1 MFKRFII
8 FLAIFL
14 AGLVTLTVAGCS
26 TNNSAPQQAS
36 DKLAFTAKTID
47 GTEFDGTSLSG
58 KPAVLW
64 FWAPWCPTCQMEAP
78 TIESKAK
85 AFPSVQ
91 FVGVAARDNV
101 AAMRGFVDKYK
112 LSFPQVADTDA
123 KVWGRF
129 GVVRQPALAFVDAHG
144 QVELRNGVV
153 EDPELDAKLQA
164 LSGAKR

>member
-8 FLAIFL
+8 FLAAI
-14 AGLVTLTVAGCS
+14 GMLVIAGCS
-26 TNNSAPQQAS
+26 TKDSAPQQES
-36 DKLAFTAKTID
+36 DTLAFTAKTID
-47 GTEFDGTSLSG
+47 GAQFDGKSLAG

-91 FVGVAARDNV
+91 FVGVAARDDV
-101 AAMRGFVDKYK
+101 PAMRTFVDKYT
-112 LSFPQVADTDA
+112 LSFPQLADTDA
-123 KVWGRF
+123 KVWGHF
-129 GVVRQPALAFVDAHG
+129 GVVRQPALAFIDAQG

-153 EDPELDAKLQA
+153 DDPELDAKLQA
-164 LSGAKR
+164 LGGAKR